1 MRGGRRQLWLG
12 FLVAALAVVVNA
24 TSAAAKDPP
33 PAATTCTPPCQP
45 GETCFGGACMVPAA
59 RPNPPPAF
67 PPPPGAPPPAYPPSP
82 LPGGPPP
89 PGAPPVYAP
98 APGYHP
104 PPPMPIRQVGY
115 EDDLPKPVRM
125 RRFMVVPY
133 IGTHTYQSEANGAY
147 FPGFRIGSMVGAR
160 VTDALSLNWEL
171 TFDISNIDTA
181 PATPSSSE
189 FAFDFAFS
197 PMFHI
202 PAGVAEFLVGPKLGV
217 FWVHTDV
224 RNNSSYIDE
233 SHQGTGILGG
243 ITAGTFMN
251 VSSTVALGFLLS
263 GELRKIEHACTV
275 NAGEIALC
283 DLARDGSAAVAGLT
297 AAAIFR

>member
-1 MRGGRRQLWLG
+1 MSGRGRQLWLG
-12 FLVAALAVVVNA
+12 FLVTALAVVVNA
-24 TSAAAKDPP
+24 RSAAAKEPP
-33 PAATTCTPPCQP
+33 PAACTPPCQP

-82 LPGGPPP
+82 PPGAPPP
-89 PGAPPVYAP
+89 LGAPPVYAP
-98 APGYHP
+98 AAGYRP
-104 PPPMPIRQVGY
+104 PPPMPPPVGFY
-115 EDDLPKPVRM
+115 EDAAKPVRT
-125 RRFMVVPY
+125 RRFMAVPY
-133 IGTHTYQSEANGAY
+133 IGTHSYQSEANRAY
-147 FPGFRIGSMVGAR
+147 FPGFRIGTLIGGR
-160 VTDALSLNWEL
+160 VTEQLSLNWEL

-224 RNNSSYIDE
+224 RNNSSYTTE

-243 ITAGTFMN
+243 LTAGTFMN

-263 GELRKIEHACTV
+263 GELRKVEHACTV
-275 NAGEIALC
+275 NPGEIALC